1 MNMHGALS
9 IITSCLEGHYEVPGT
24 FSCIPGWENLVF
36 RQRVHE
42 EWVCSSETLGLTVG
56 SFLIPFV

>member
-9 IITSCLEGHYEVPGT
+9 IITSCLRHYEVPGT
-24 FSCIPGWENLVF
+24 FSCIAGWENLVF

-42 EWVCSSETLGLTVG
+42 EWVCSSGTLGLSVG